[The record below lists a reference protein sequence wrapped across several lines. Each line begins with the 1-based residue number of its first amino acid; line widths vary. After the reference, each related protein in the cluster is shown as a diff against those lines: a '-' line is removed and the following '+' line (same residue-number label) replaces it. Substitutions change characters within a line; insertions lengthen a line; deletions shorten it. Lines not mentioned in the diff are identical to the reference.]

1 MENKKVTMIAHI
13 IGMIVGWI
21 FDFVVVTS
29 FVLLIQL
36 CFKIPV
42 DFSMAVGVWLVDMLI
57 QYWIAR
63 GKNND

>member
-1 MENKKVTMIAHI
+1 MKNKKAEMIAHI
-13 IGMIVGWI
+13 IGIIVGWI
-21 FDFVVVTS
+21 LDFVVVTS
-29 FVLLIQL
+29 LVLLIQL

-63 GKNND
+63 EKNE

>member
-1 MENKKVTMIAHI
+1 MENKKAIMIAHI
-13 IGMIVGWI
+13 IGIIVSCAL
-21 FDFVVVTS
+21 DFVVVTS
-29 FVLLIQL
+29 FVLLIQF

-63 GKNND
+63 GKRND